1 MKFYDKLIL
10 LMNEK
15 NISRNY
21 LAQQVG
27 ITPGAFTNWIRRGS
41 TPKRE
46 TFLKIARYFGVTVES
61 LIDDSRDIKYVT
73 DQQPEECGTSPQPLI
88 MEYIN
93 YRNECKEKNK
103 PYPLITDLIEQRY
116 SYERDIYDEIKRL
129 SDCVE
134 CKICPAANGSEEY
147 RIYFP
152 FSLKDSDYLD
162 EISRLYDLIIKAY
175 ITIEVIKGD
184 RIELVK
190 EVMLGDKLIG
200 EYTGEHKSLRELLNE
215 NGLFEE

>member
-10 LMNEK
+10 LMSDK
-15 NISRNY
+15 NINRNY

-27 ITPGAFTNWIRRGS
+27 ITPGAFTNWIKRGS
-41 TPKRE
+41 KPKRE
-46 TFLKIARYFGVTVES
+46 TVLKIARYFGVTVDS
-61 LIDDSRDIKYVT
+61 LADDSRDIEYASE
-73 DQQPEECGTSPQPLI
+73 QPEECGASPQPLI

-93 YRNECKEKNK
+93 YRNECREQNK

-134 CKICPAANGSEEY
+134 CKVCPAADGSEEY

-162 EISRLYDLIIKAY
+162 EISRLYDLAIKAY

-184 RIELVK
+184 RMELVK

-200 EYTGEHKSLRELLNE
+200 EYTGEHKSLKELLKE

>member
-10 LMNEK
+10 LMSDK
-15 NISRNY
+15 NINRNY

-27 ITPGAFTNWIRRGS
+27 ITPGAFTNWIKRGS
-41 TPKRE
+41 KPKRE
-46 TFLKIARYFGVTVES
+46 TVLKIARYFGVTVDS
-61 LIDDSRDIKYVT
+61 LADDSRDIEYVT
-73 DQQPEECGTSPQPLI
+73 DQQPEECGASPQPLI
-88 MEYIN
+88 MDYIT

-103 PYPLITDLIEQRY
+103 SYPLITDLIEQRY

-134 CKICPAANGSEEY
+134 CKVCPAANGSEEY

-152 FSLKDSDYLD
+152 FSLKDNDYLN
-162 EISRLYDLIIKAY
+162 EISRLYDLMIKAY

-200 EYTGEHKSLRELLNE
+200 EYTGEHKSLRELLKE
-215 NGLFEE
+215 NGFFEE